1 MTSCSHLL
9 LSRSFLSI
17 SSRCSARQVSA
28 QDNFWKEL
36 VGNKMWETQA
46 SLYIGC
52 LLSLLVLK
60 EEPGRKSTYY
70 NLSISTWEYILDSF
84 YGTAQS

>member
-1 MTSCSHLL
+1 MTRCSHLL

-28 QDNFWKEL
+28 QDNFCKEH
-36 VGNKMWETQA
+36 VGNKRWDRLLKQGNTGT
-46 SLYIGC
+46 GC

-60 EEPGRKSTYY
+60 EGPGRKSTYY
-70 NLSISTWEYILDSF
+70 NLSISTWGYI
-84 YGTAQS
+84 

>member
-1 MTSCSHLL
+1 MTRCSHLL

-28 QDNFWKEL
+28 QDNFCKEH
-36 VGNKMWETQA
+36 VGNKQGNTGK
-46 SLYIGC
+46 SLYLGC
-52 LLSLLVLK
+52 LISLLVLK
-60 EEPGRKSTYY
+60 EGPGRKSTYY